1 MLEVAAVGWSHPDF
15 HDGAPTLAEIQREAN
30 HLVEYQEVVGLTE
43 EEDTDWVDPPE
54 GFTERHMQLDQEAW
68 ELEDQGDYEGA
79 AERFA
84 QLAEELPRSLLGP
97 LGQAGALMRL
107 GRYDEAIEVLRHA
120 LYDIEGGERTDEAF
134 YQLGFSYNNRG
145 RLDRAVETWTDGLRA
160 FPRSGRLFHALA
172 DALFQQRRP
181 VWEAL
186 EVAETVPEVRQNMLW
201 RYLDRLSRTT
211 EGYAISDVRDLI
223 SESFR
228 ADMETLAELGA
239 ARDVPM
245 IWSSYPDHGY
255 AEVAEVAA
263 EHGIP
268 FVDFRPVFAQ
278 RFERREDY
286 LSDDGCHCNTQGY
299 RIMAERFADEVVAV
313 LGLDLPES

>member
-1 MLEVAAVGWSHPDF
+1 VVDVREPAEQAVSMIPGAIPATTFEAHPEDYAGKEVVAYCTIGYRSGQWAKAWRAKGVDVRNLKGSLLLWTHAGGALV

-120 LYDIEGGERTDEAF
+120 LYDIEGGERTVRE
-134 YQLGFSYNNRG
+134 LG
-145 RLDRAVETWTDGLRA
+145 RLQGEVVHVVARGGRQPDRGAAGVHLA
-160 FPRSGRLFHALA
+160 PSGRL
-172 DALFQQRRP
+172 
-181 VWEAL
+181 
-186 EVAETVPEVRQNMLW
+186 
-201 RYLDRLSRTT
+201 
-211 EGYAISDVRDLI
+211 
-223 SESFR
+223 
-228 ADMETLAELGA
+228 
-239 ARDVPM
+239 
-245 IWSSYPDHGY
+245 
-255 AEVAEVAA
+255 
-263 EHGIP
+263 
-268 FVDFRPVFAQ
+268 
-278 RFERREDY
+278 
-286 LSDDGCHCNTQGY
+286 
-299 RIMAERFADEVVAV
+299 
-313 LGLDLPES
+313 